1 MIALAA
7 RLLRRRI
14 ALFAVLVAASA
25 CAGALELR
33 GFRGVAWGAD
43 VQSLGAAQQVSSGDG
58 VQCFQREREN
68 LLYGDAPIRQVRF
81 CFRDDRLFLV
91 IVDAEVGR
99 QALVAEFASSYGAP
113 DEESATRSTWGDGT
127 TRARA
132 EIVGPASGAAASMRI
147 YSGVYE
153 PRENHAHSGG
163 ARSDVPH
170 Q

>member
-1 MIALAA
+1 M
-7 RLLRRRI
+7 
-14 ALFAVLVAASA
+14 
-25 CAGALELR
+25 
-33 GFRGVAWGAD
+33 
-43 VQSLGAAQQVSSGDG
+43 
-58 VQCFQREREN
+58 
-68 LLYGDAPIRQVRF
+68 RF